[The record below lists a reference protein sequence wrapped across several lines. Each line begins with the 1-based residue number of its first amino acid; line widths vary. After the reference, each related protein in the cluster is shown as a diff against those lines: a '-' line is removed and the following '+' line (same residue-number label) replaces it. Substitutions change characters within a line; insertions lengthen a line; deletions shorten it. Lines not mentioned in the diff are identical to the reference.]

1 MLRANNKGAETA
13 GVVLAVVH
21 VIAEA
26 FQVQACVELH
36 SGHDVV
42 DPGVHAGWNKCSSCG
57 DLFVYLLF

>member
-36 SGHDVV
+36 SSHDVV
-42 DPGVHAGWNKCSSCG
+42 DSGIHVAWHRCSCCG
-57 DLFVYLLF
+57 DLYVYLLF